1 MGSRILKISKYKP
14 SVFQGSLGF
23 SAKRAGFSL
32 TSEHPFEKATLRI
45 LIAVLFGLIAAYMY
59 FVSAS
64 VLNVIARKEAV
75 SEMAS
80 LGSSVS
86 LLERD
91 YYALAAAIKPGEGAR
106 LGLSPVS
113 TTKYVHRP
121 GTVGTATIRP
131 NEI

>member
-1 MGSRILKISKYKP
+1 MGRVLKISKYKP
-14 SVFQGSLGF
+14 SVFQGSLRF

-32 TSEHPFEKATLRI
+32 TAEHPAERFLFR
-45 LIAVLFGLIAAYMY
+45 VLAIVLLGLIGGYMY

-75 SEMAS
+75 SQMAS
-80 LGSSVS
+80 LGSTVS

-91 YYALAAAIKPGEGAR
+91 YFAATAAITPRAGVR

-113 TTKYVHRP
+113 NTRYVHRP
-121 GTVGTATIRP
+121 GTVSAAETSP